1 MNIISQNNT
10 FFVIESVSLGRKAA
24 KEGDAAADDDDDVK
38 LGSIVTTV
46 SREKESE

>member
-24 KEGDAAADDDDDVK
+24 KEGDAAADDDDVK